1 MAYNS
6 VLRNRLH
13 ECLTHCKSLLDE
25 SSTSLNNCIND
36 CLTRLDD
43 PIQLAII
50 GKISSSK
57 STLVNAILGGKDIV
71 ATGCNELTYNVN
83 WLTYGNDSDDIEIV
97 FKDGNRDIKPRA
109 EWLKLANRHSED
121 ENELTDEQ
129 KQYADNIKYIRVPH
143 SCEIL
148 KYVNIID
155 TPGLY
160 SYYRTDSQNTI
171 DFLKEVKPD
180 AVVMLFTK
188 SVLEEDLETLKAF
201 QGDSKQSLF
210 ALSPL
215 NAIGMLAKI
224 DENWKSTEPDKKPY
238 ITAERVISS
247 LMKEEPQ
254 LTQSFFSII
263 PIASLLGMS
272 SYTIET
278 DKHILRKMASTEND
292 ILRSVLKSKMHFLQE
307 CEKITLSKE
316 EKLKLYNR
324 YGLYG
329 IYELVSYL
337 KHKPQAEIQE
347 ISEYLKKISGFDVFM
362 RLLIS
367 HFRDRAV
374 LIKAQNSIHSII
386 DICEKESKD
395 TSNIQRQTIAK
406 TIQEKVLTELMSI
419 HEYKEWK
426 YLMQIY
432 EGKFK
437 QLNSDMIE
445 EYKTICGEYG
455 NAVVK
460 KLDMDSSATT
470 EEMLIKA
477 TSRSSYW
484 SQQYSIKRIRNPKES
499 ELCKVMAES
508 YSTLNKRILEM
519 AEKEKEA
526 NRIINEVK
534 TFLYGE

>member
-1 MAYNS
+1 M
-6 VLRNRLH
+6 
-13 ECLTHCKSLLDE
+13 
-25 SSTSLNNCIND
+25 
-36 CLTRLDD
+36 
-43 PIQLAII
+43 
-50 GKISSSK
+50 
-57 STLVNAILGGKDIV
+57 
-71 ATGCNELTYNVN
+71 
-83 WLTYGNDSDDIEIV
+83 
-97 FKDGNRDIKPRA
+97 
-109 EWLKLANRHSED
+109 
-121 ENELTDEQ
+121 
-129 KQYADNIKYIRVPH
+129 
-143 SCEIL
+143 
-148 KYVNIID
+148 NIID

-201 QGDSKQSLF
+201 QGYSQQSLF
-210 ALSPL
+210 SLSPL

-224 DENWKSTEPDKKPY
+224 DGNWKSTEPDKKPY
-238 ITAERVISS
+238 ITAERVISN
-247 LMKEEPQ
+247 LIKEEPQ
-254 LTQSFFSII
+254 LKQSFFSII

-278 DKHILRKMASTEND
+278 DIHILRRLTSIEDN
-292 ILRSVLKSKMHFLQE
+292 ILRSVLKSKMHFIQE
-307 CEKITLSKE
+307 CENVTLSKE

-337 KHKPQAEIQE
+337 KCNPLAEIPE
-347 ISEYLKKISGFDVFM
+347 ISRYLKKISGFDTFI

-374 LIKAQNSIHSII
+374 LIKAQNSIQSII

-395 TSNIQRQTIAK
+395 TSNIHRQTIAK

-437 QLNSDMIE
+437 HLNSDMIE

-460 KLDMDSSATT
+460 KLNMDSSATT
-470 EEMLIKA
+470 EDMLIKA
-477 TSRSSYW
+477 SSRSSYW
-484 SQQYSIKRIRNPKES
+484 SQQYSISRIRNPKES
-499 ELCKVMAES
+499 ELCKVMTES